1 MFVYIILSLFSMFSF
16 ACNNEMTS
24 VINIDTSKVLTQVDE
39 RFLSVALGMINKNW
53 KQLDL
58 NNPRVINMAKALSP
72 AFLRLGGTGADLATF
87 DKTRMSNDI
96 PQFGSFKNR
105 PQNDGNDKHRIKDEC
120 HKINLRLQKSRKNV
134 TITQNDW
141 IDLNSFTQKVNWT
154 LLFDVNVI
162 LKRADGCWDSSN
174 FQKLLEFSS
183 SSGYSPI
190 AWELGMIY
198 GSCILILDD

>member
-1 MFVYIILSLFSMFSF
+1 MFSLS
-16 ACNNEMTS
+16 CNTEMTA
-24 VINIDTSKVLTQVDE
+24 VINIDTSKVLAQVDE

-58 NNPRVINMAKALSP
+58 NNARVINMAKALSP

-87 DKTRMSNDI
+87 NKTRMSNDI
-96 PQFGSFKNR
+96 RQLDRFGNR
-105 PQNDGNDKHRIKDEC
+105 SQKDGNAKHRTKDEC
-120 HKINLRLQKSRKNV
+120 DEIELKLHKSRKNV

-141 IDLNSFTQKVNWT
+141 IDLNLFTKKVNWT
-154 LLFDVNVI
+154 LLFDVNAI

-174 FQKLLEFSS
+174 FKKLLEFSS
-183 SSGYSPI
+183 SLGYSPI

-198 GSCILILDD
+198 GSC

>member
-1 MFVYIILSLFSMFSF
+1 MNFKMFVYIILSLFSMFSF

-87 DKTRMSNDI
+87 NKSRMSNDI
-96 PQFGSFKNR
+96 RQFDYFENKSQK
-105 PQNDGNDKHRIKDEC
+105 DRIKDEC
-120 HKINLRLQKSRKNV
+120 HEINLRLQKSRENV
-134 TITQNDW
+134 TITPKDW
-141 IDLNSFTQKVNWT
+141 IDLNSFTKKVNWT

-162 LKRADGCWDSSN
+162 LQRADGCWDSSN

-198 GSCILILDD
+198 GSCILILDY